1 MTIRCVVAD
10 DQGLVRGGLTMI
22 LNGQPDLAVVAEAA
36 DGAAAVRAIA
46 EHAPDVV
53 LMDLRMP
60 VLDGIAATRQVVAA
74 GTTTKVLI
82 LTTFDLDKHVFDAV
96 RAGASGFLLKDT
108 APAQLCQ
115 AVRDVARGDTLL
127 APTITRRLLER
138 YAQRPSAPPP
148 ELATLTGRELDV
160 LRHVA
165 RGRSN
170 DEIAADLYLSVTTVK
185 THLTRVLAKLALRD
199 RVQAVVY
206 AYECGLVEPGA
217 GPERPGH
224 GS

>member
-10 DQGLVRGGLTMI
+10 DQALVRGGLTMI
-22 LNGQPDLAVVAEAA
+22 LNGQPDLEVVTEAG
-36 DGAAAVRAIA
+36 DGTEAVRAVA

-60 VLDGIAATRQVVAA
+60 TLDGIAATRQIVAA
-74 GTTTKVLI
+74 GTATKVLI

-115 AVRDVARGDTLL
+115 AVRDIARGDTLL

-138 YAQRPSAPPP
+138 YAHRPTAPPV
-148 ELATLTGRELDV
+148 ELGTLTARELDV

-170 DEIAADLYLSVTTVK
+170 DEIAAQLYLSVTTVK
-185 THLTRVLAKLALRD
+185 THLTRVLAKLDLRD

-217 GPERPGH
+217 GSATPR
-224 GS
+224 S